1 MRHRV
6 RGVAHGVKGVVGLSS
21 VLPVP
26 PPLVLPQVLRV
37 VTSRI
42 LHDDVTMAMQNLR
55 MLSSKGMTPSSL
67 RCVGCGQGASTQMG
81 GAKNDVVLFQYV
93 TCAVLCCAASC

>member
-1 MRHRV
+1 MV
-6 RGVAHGVKGVVGLSS
+6 RWSEGRSRLEWGVGGLAGWSEGCGGCELVPVTCPVVL
-21 VLPVP
+21 
-26 PPLVLPQVLRV
+26 LPQVLRV

-55 MLSSKGMTPSSL
+55 MLASKGMTPSSL

-81 GAKNDVVLFQYV
+81 GAKNDVVLFQ
-93 TCAVLCCAASC
+93 